1 MTERSVIVAGPL
13 AFYAKARGG
22 RAFGR
27 VRDTLGQAR
36 ADLAAMDAIFD
47 ACPPHQHGA
56 ASQAAMSINEE
67 ST

>member
-1 MTERSVIVAGPL
+1 MVAGPL

-22 RAFGR
+22 LAFGR
-27 VRDTLGQAR
+27 ARDSVEHAR
-36 ADLAAMDAIFD
+36 ADLAVMDAIFD

-67 ST
+67 PT